1 MLFAETTAARV
12 WWMKTKLARVTFKF
26 LRTAR
31 YLTELLVWSR
41 VFVARRTMA
50 NIRINERLRADKGI
64 ACGQPQIDIQQS
76 AALQHFQHGFDIVF
90 DLLFANLRKPNQ
102 MLPVRHALPGPA
114 FGGVYLW
121 DSAFIALIW
130 RYWDRDA
137 AVDVLRSVVMLRDG
151 DKLQHVVADFVHSEF
166 TQPPLIA
173 WALARNDLHLTLKR
187 EELQACFSALTAF
200 NSWLNQHRRLPCGL
214 YYWLHPYESGVE
226 NSPRF
231 SSRDE
236 KTISDTRYFAAPDF
250 SSYMVLQCEA
260 LAHIAEALE
269 RRDEQAHFIHE
280 AGRIRQ
286 SMEQWLW
293 HEGDGLYFD
302 WDTRAQRHI
311 RSRTIAS
318 LLPLAAGVPTPE
330 RACRLCRAIMDE
342 NGFGTFVPLPSVARN
357 DPDFEKDMWRGPVW
371 INTAFLVLE
380 GLWRYD
386 CHSEYSEIA
395 WRLCEGVFRVLQR
408 EHQVY
413 EFYDPD
419 YFHTT
424 ELRRK
429 KGNWWK
435 AFTLGTG
442 PQKDFVGWSGLVN
455 VLVIEALF
463 GVRIAAGKIMI
474 RPGLPRSQAGVRFKL
489 TLPQLALSLSLERT
503 SEHHYRGELV
513 VNAQSDQFILAD
525 GEAFFR
531 VLAECPSNA

>member
-1 MLFAETTAARV
+1 
-12 WWMKTKLARVTFKF
+12 MKTKLARVTFKF
-26 LRTAR
+26 LRTVR

-50 NIRINERLRADKGI
+50 NIRINESLRADKGI
-64 ACGQPQIDIQQS
+64 VHQQPQIEIKGV

-90 DLLFANLRKPNQ
+90 DVLFANLRKPNHL
-102 MLPVRHALPGPA
+102 LPVRHALPGPA

-121 DSAFIALIW
+121 DSAFISLIW
-130 RYWDRDA
+130 RYWDS
-137 AVDVLRSVVMLRDG
+137 AVALDVLRSVVLAREG
-151 DKLQHVVADFVHSEF
+151 DKLQHVVADFVRSEF

-173 WALARNDLHLTLKR
+173 WALVRTDLYLSLGNSELREFYVALK
-187 EELQACFSALTAF
+187 AY
-200 NSWLNQHRRLPCGL
+200 NGWLNRNRQLPCGL

-236 KTISDTRYFAAPDF
+236 KTLSDTRHFAAPDF

-260 LAHIAEALE
+260 LVRMAAVLAEPDDQQHFA
-269 RRDEQAHFIHE
+269 DEA
-280 AGRIRQ
+280 ARIRRL
-286 SMEQWLW
+286 MEKWLW

-311 RSRTIAS
+311 RSRTIAC
-318 LLPLAAGVPTPE
+318 LLPLAAGVPSPE
-330 RACRLCRAIMDE
+330 RLRRLCGAIMDA
-342 NGFGTFVPLPSVARN
+342 NRFGCLIPLPSVARE

-380 GLWRYD
+380 GLRRYG
-386 CHSEYSEIA
+386 CHSQYCDLA
-395 WRLCEGVFRVLQR
+395 WRLCEGVFRVLQH

-419 YFHTT
+419 YFHTD
-424 ELRRK
+424 ELQRK
-429 KGNWWK
+429 KGNRWK

-455 VLVIEALF
+455 VLVVEALF
-463 GVRIAAGKIMI
+463 GVQITAGELSV
-474 RPGLPRSQAGVRFKL
+474 RPGFPLSLVGNQFTLRLPEM
-489 TLPQLALSLSLERT
+489 ALSLSLEIRPEKRYRVELRT
-503 SEHHYRGELV
+503 QNSS
-513 VNAQSDQFILAD
+513 AKFD
-525 GEAFFR
+525 
-531 VLAECPSNA
+531 LAEGEVFSIKIPKEGAYA